1 MNRPP
6 ATDDPPDIA
15 ILGNRA
21 GLPQSAARLPLMSI
35 RTARS
40 SSALAPGHAGDR
52 AILAALVDNRLFFA
66 GEATSPNFFSTAHGA
81 HNSSGRAARELI
93 ASYGR

>member
-1 MNRPP
+1 
-6 ATDDPPDIA
+6 
-15 ILGNRA
+15 
-21 GLPQSAARLPLMSI
+21 MSI

-81 HNSSGRAARELI
+81 RDSGERAAKEVL
-93 ASYGR
+93 ALGAKL